1 MPKGLL
7 LVFSQPVS
15 ADREAEY
22 NDWYDNVHLHDLVA
36 VEGVA
41 SASRYR
47 VSNSQ
52 LLPDAAPDGPPYLA
66 VYEIEADDPAAVL
79 AAIREGG
86 ASGAFRLGD
95 TLDGAT
101 VQALFVEQITAP
113 VIAATAAAGA
123 ST

>member
-22 NDWYDNVHLHDLVA
+22 NNWYDNVHLHDLVA
-36 VEGVA
+36 VEGVV
-41 SASRYR
+41 SASRYQ
-47 VSNSQ
+47 VSDTQ
-52 LLPDAAPDGPPYLA
+52 LVPEAAPDGPPYLA
-66 VYEIEADDPAAVL
+66 IYEIEADDPAAVL

-86 ASGAFRLGD
+86 AFRPGDALDRATSQAF
-95 TLDGAT
+95 
-101 VQALFVEQITAP
+101 FVEQITEP
-113 VIAATAAAGA
+113 VIAATAAASA

>member
-22 NDWYDNVHLHDLVA
+22 NNWYDNVHLHDLVA
-36 VEGVA
+36 VEGVV
-41 SASRYR
+41 SASRYQ
-47 VSNSQ
+47 VSDTQ
-52 LLPDAAPDGPPYLA
+52 LVPEAAPDGPPYLA
-66 VYEIEADDPAAVL
+66 IYEIEADDPAAVL

-86 ASGAFRLGD
+86 ASGAFRPGD
-95 TLDGAT
+95 ALDRAT
-101 VQALFVEQITAP
+101 SQAFFVEQITEP
-113 VIAATAAAGA
+113 VIAATAAASA